1 MHGLSDQ
8 ALQVLRVIVDEA
20 DSTCGEDGD
29 VSEDCYPD
37 DVVDDLV
44 ARGCCVA
51 FYCDFCQSDHGQP
64 TRLGRVAAML
74 GSLK

>member
-1 MHGLSDQ
+1 MRGLSDQ
-8 ALQVLRVIVDEA
+8 ALHVLRVIIDEA
-20 DSTCGEDGD
+20 DYTCEEDGY
-29 VSEDCYPD
+29 VSEDSYPD

-51 FYCDFCQSDHGQP
+51 FYCDFCEADHFEP
-64 TRLGRVAAML
+64 TRLGRVAVML